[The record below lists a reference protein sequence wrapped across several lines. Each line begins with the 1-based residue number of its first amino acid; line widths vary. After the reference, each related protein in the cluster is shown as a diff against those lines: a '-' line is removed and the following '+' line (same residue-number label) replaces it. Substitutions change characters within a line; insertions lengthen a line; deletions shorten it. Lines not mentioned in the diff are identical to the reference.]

1 MSAELRD
8 LTGTVVA
15 VIGASAGIGR
25 ATARQ
30 LVEAGA
36 KVALGA
42 RRMDRLEELV
52 QELGQENAHALELD
66 VTDRASVEDFIRG
79 AREHFGRLD
88 SVVANAGLGFYGGIT
103 DLSDEDIQTMIDVNL
118 AGTVWTV
125 RAAVPAFREQGG
137 GDLVIVASVAGL
149 RGGADEAVY
158 AATKHAQVGLAG
170 SIDREL
176 RPEGIRVTSICPAGT
191 NTEFALGAG
200 REEGDPSLEE
210 YMTPEDIAFQII
222 TTLRQPRRLRTTLWA
237 SWSMSQGS

>member
-1 MSAELRD
+1 
-8 LTGTVVA
+8 
-15 VIGASAGIGR
+15 
-25 ATARQ
+25 
-30 LVEAGA
+30 
-36 KVALGA
+36 
-42 RRMDRLEELV
+42 MDRLEELV
-52 QELGQENAHALELD
+52 EELGQENAHALELD
-66 VTDRASVEDFIRG
+66 VTDRASAEDFIRG
-79 AREHFGRLD
+79 AREHFGHLD

-103 DLSDEDIQTMIDVNL
+103 DLSDEDIQTMIDVNF

-158 AATKHAQVGLAG
+158 AATKHAQVGLAE

-200 REEGDPSLEE
+200 REEGDPFLEE

-222 TTLRQPRRLRTTLWA
+222 STLRQPGACSPRSGRP
-237 SWSMSQGS
+237 GP